1 MVGASHHSHSGVKGS
16 VLTSTSSVQD
26 ADGNVHATT
35 LRDRRNALTAEMI
48 WTALNEASRDAREL
62 AEEVRAS
69 DEELRRNGIPFSER
83 VGLLLPLRQRQLEK
97 ERQITALRELETAI
111 ARERLAH
118 VDRTTCMCFLIP
130 IVHNHSCTIQ
140 ALPYFPVTVRV
151 RRARAVELHAWTS
164 LLKPTRTFGT
174 CMPMLAS
181 AMVDE
186 DHVFLLETQP
196 YHFLTN
202 VA

>member
-1 MVGASHHSHSGVKGS
+1 MHSPGLPALCGVGHTDFSPVGCEVPRGTKCRISTYVCSPAIKAYIHGRILSAAMVGASHHSHSGAKGS

-48 WTALNEASRDAREL
+48 WAALNEASRDAREL

-130 IVHNHSCTIQ
+130 IVHNHSCTI
-140 ALPYFPVTVRV
+140 
-151 RRARAVELHAWTS
+151 
-164 LLKPTRTFGT
+164 
-174 CMPMLAS
+174 
-181 AMVDE
+181 
-186 DHVFLLETQP
+186 
-196 YHFLTN
+196 
-202 VA
+202 